1 MLHLHIFSW
10 VIGIILFIAAYF
22 SFKSPSAPKKAYKP
36 LHMALRLF
44 LVLILFSGVWQVV
57 VEFATATGS
66 AHMLLTL
73 KMICGIAVV
82 ALMEVTLIRKERS
95 VSHTGLFWGTIV
107 LIIITMALGIILPE
121 GPISSLFGIGN

>member
-10 VIGIILFIAAYF
+10 VIGIILFIAAYL
-22 SFKSPSAPKKAYKP
+22 SFTSSGAPKKAYKP

-44 LVLILFSGVWQVV
+44 LLLILFSGVWQIV

-73 KMICGIAVV
+73 KMVCGVAVV
-82 ALMEVTLIRKERS
+82 ALMETTLIRKQRGQ
-95 VSHTGLFWGTIV
+95 SHNRLFWGVIV

-121 GPISSLFGIGN
+121 GPISSMFGIGQ

>member
-22 SFKSPSAPKKAYKP
+22 SFKSPGAPKKAYKP
-36 LHMALRLF
+36 LHMALCLF